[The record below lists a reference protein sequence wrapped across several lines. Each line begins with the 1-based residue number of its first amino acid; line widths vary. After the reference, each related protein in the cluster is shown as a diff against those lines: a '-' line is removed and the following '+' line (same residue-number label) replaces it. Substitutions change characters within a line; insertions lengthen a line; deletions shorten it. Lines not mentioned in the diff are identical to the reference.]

1 MKTLAAF
8 LAACAFAWPFA
19 VAAQAWP
26 TRPVTMISPSAAGG
40 APDLI
45 ARVLSERLS
54 AELGQRFIIDNKPGA
69 SQVIGLSAAAKAP
82 KDGYTFVFASTS
94 GLSMNRLT
102 AVSLPYDPVRD
113 FAPVINVGLS
123 PMMIAV
129 NADLPVKT
137 LPELIDY
144 IRQRP
149 GKLNFGTI
157 GQRNIPQVTGEW
169 LKEMARIDMIH
180 IPYPSSQVAATDAM
194 TGRIQVVIDGIP
206 PIIAMVSDGR
216 LRPIAT
222 AAAQRLPGLE
232 HIPAVAETLPGF
244 EINGWF
250 AIMAPDGVPQPI
262 IETLNKKLQGI
273 LKEPAVVAKL
283 HQTGTYPIGGTPQ
296 DLRDFINNDFAN
308 LERAVKAARLEKK

>member
-1 MKTLAAF
+1 MRAVFGFFIWVFLLAAN
-8 LAACAFAWPFA
+8 AQQWPS
-19 VAAQAWP
+19 
-26 TRPVTMISPSAAGG
+26 RPVTMISPSAAGA
-40 APDLI
+40 APDVI

-54 AELGQRFIIDNKPGA
+54 NEFPQRFIIDNKPGA
-69 SQVIGLSAAAKAP
+69 NQVIGLSAAARAP
-82 KDGYTFVFASTS
+82 KDGHTFVFASTS

-102 AVSLPYDPVRD
+102 AASLPYDPVKD

-129 NADLPVKT
+129 NAELPIKT
-137 LPELIDY
+137 LAELIAY
-144 IRQRP
+144 VKQRP
-149 GKLNFGTI
+149 GEINFGTI

-169 LKEMARIDMIH
+169 LKQQAGIDMLH
-180 IPYPSSQVAATDAM
+180 IPYPSSQLAAADAM
-194 TGRIQVVIDGIP
+194 SGRIQVLVDGIP

-222 AAAQRLPGLE
+222 AAAKRLPGLE
-232 HIPAVAETLPGF
+232 QIAAVAETFPGF

-250 AIMAPDGVPQPI
+250 AIMAPAGVPQPI
-262 IETLNKKLQGI
+262 IDAMNQKLQMI
-273 LKEPAVVAKL
+273 LKEPAVVARL

-296 DLRDFINNDFAN
+296 DLREFIERDFAN

>member
-1 MKTLAAF
+1 
-8 LAACAFAWPFA
+8 
-19 VAAQAWP
+19 
-26 TRPVTMISPSAAGG
+26 MIAPSAAGG
-40 APDLI
+40 APDVI
-45 ARVLSERLS
+45 ARVLAERLS
-54 AELGQRFIIDNKPGA
+54 AEFGQRFIIENKPGA
-69 SQVIGLSAAAKAP
+69 NQMIGMSAAARAP

-102 AVSLPYDPVRD
+102 VADLTYDPVRD

-129 NADLPVKT
+129 NAELPVKT

-144 IRQRP
+144 VKQRP

-169 LKEMARIDMIH
+169 LKSMGGIDMVH
-180 IPYPSSQVAATDAM
+180 VPYPTSQLAATDAM
-194 TGRIQVVIDGIP
+194 TGRIQFVIDGIP

-250 AIMAPDGVPQPI
+250 AIMAPAGVPQSI
-262 IETLNKKLQGI
+262 IDSLNQKLQAI
-273 LKEPAVVAKL
+273 LKEPAVIARL
-283 HQTGTYPIGGTPQ
+283 HQTGTYPIGGTPE
-296 DLRDFINNDFAN
+296 DLRQYISRDFAN